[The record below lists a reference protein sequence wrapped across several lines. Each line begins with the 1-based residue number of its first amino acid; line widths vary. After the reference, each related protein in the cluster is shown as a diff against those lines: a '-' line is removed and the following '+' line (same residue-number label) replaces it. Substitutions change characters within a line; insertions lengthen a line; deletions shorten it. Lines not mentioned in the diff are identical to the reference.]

1 MKYTVVKRI
10 HFSHANDYV
19 SVVKEAETFE
29 DAMKFKVAAEMLESE
44 DSSSKIE
51 ILINTDDAF
60 DFTRKPL
67 LLTDEAETKKAS

>member
-19 SVVKEAETFE
+19 TVIKEAETFE
-29 DAMKFKVAAEMLESE
+29 DATKFKIAAEMLETE
-44 DSSSKIE
+44 DSGNTIQ
-51 ILINTDDAF
+51 ILISTDDAF

-67 LLTDEAETKKAS
+67 MLTDEVKQAS

>member
-19 SVVKEAETFE
+19 TVIKEADTFE
-29 DAMKFKVAAEMLESE
+29 EAMKFKVAAEMLESKE
-44 DSSSKIE
+44 SENVIQ

-60 DFTRKPL
+60 DFTQKPL
-67 LLTDEAETKKAS
+67 MLTDEVKQAS

>member
-19 SVVKEAETFE
+19 TVIKEAETFE
-29 DAMKFKVAAEMLESE
+29 DAMKFKVAAEMLEAKDSE
-44 DSSSKIE
+44 NTIQ
-51 ILINTDDAF
+51 ILISTDDAF

-67 LLTDEAETKKAS
+67 MLTGDAETKKAS

>member
-19 SVVKEAETFE
+19 TVIKEADTFE
-29 DAMKFKVAAEMLESE
+29 DAMKFKVAAEMLESKE
-44 DSSSKIE
+44 SENVIQ

-60 DFTRKPL
+60 DFTQKPL
-67 LLTDEAETKKAS
+67 MSTDEVKQAS

>member
-19 SVVKEAETFE
+19 TVIKEADTFE
-29 DAMKFKVAAEMLESE
+29 DAMKFKVAAEMLESKE
-44 DSSSKIE
+44 SENVIQ

-60 DFTRKPL
+60 DFTQKPL
-67 LLTDEAETKKAS
+67 MITDEVKQAS

>member
-19 SVVKEAETFE
+19 TVIKEAETFE
-29 DAMKFKVAAEMLESE
+29 DAMKFKVAAEMLEAK
-44 DSSSKIE
+44 DSDNNIQ

-60 DFTRKPL
+60 NFTRKPL
-67 LLTDEAETKKAS
+67 LLTDEVKQVS